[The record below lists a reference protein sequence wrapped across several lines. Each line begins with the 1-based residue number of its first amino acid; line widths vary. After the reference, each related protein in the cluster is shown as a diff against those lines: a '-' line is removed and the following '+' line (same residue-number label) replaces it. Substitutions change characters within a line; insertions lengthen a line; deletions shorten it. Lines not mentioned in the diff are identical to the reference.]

1 MAKFS
6 QQFIDRVRQANP
18 IGDVIGEHVQLKK
31 KGKNLMACC
40 PFHNEKTPSFSVS
53 ADKGFYKCFGCGK
66 GGNVFSF
73 LMEHDGLSFPE
84 AVESLAN
91 RAGIPLEIVGGNA
104 QGIEFAAN
112 RRRKKNNL
120 LELCKFAGNFFE
132 KSLYSGD
139 EGKVAREYL
148 KQREITE
155 HAARAFRLGYAPDRW
170 EALRHAANREGYGDE
185 DLVAAGL
192 AIKNDETG
200 SYYDRFRGRLI
211 FPIWDLSGNVIAF
224 GGRLIGE
231 GEPKYLNSPE
241 TSFYIKSK
249 VLYPIHLTK
258 RAIQQKGMAI
268 LCEGYMDALTLSQF
282 RFTYTVASCGTSLTV
297 GQTHLLKRFAKKV
310 VVAYDG
316 DSAGQEASL
325 KSISVLLE
333 QGIDVYIAG
342 LENGEDPDSFLKKH
356 GREKFSELIKDAVPF
371 FPYLLNNLKKS
382 IDTRTPHGQQQLC
395 EKVFPLLLKFDSEIV
410 RGGYLDELAD
420 SLDISRERI
429 ATEFFT
435 YVDKKRRVNYEAKRQ
450 EKIEPEIPELS
461 VSERELLAIIL
472 TNSEALKHALTHLD
486 IEYIEH
492 PTAHELAQMLYT
504 AGANE
509 TWKGLE
515 LFLNEVTDEQ
525 AQLITDILS
534 KCPEY
539 DKNWRQPLTDC
550 IDSLHNEVYSREIK
564 NLQAEL
570 KTVSNFE
577 EKLKILERIK
587 SYQKLKKEKVKQL
600 NI

>member
-1 MAKFS
+1 
-6 QQFIDRVRQANP
+6 
-18 IGDVIGEHVQLKK
+18 
-31 KGKNLMACC
+31 MACC

-53 ADKGFYKCFGCGK
+53 ADKGFFKCFGCGK
-66 GGNVFSF
+66 GGNVFTF

-84 AVESLAN
+84 AVEALAN
-91 RAGIPLEIVGGNA
+91 RAGIPLEVVGGSA
-104 QGIEFAAN
+104 KGIEVAAN

-132 KSLYSGD
+132 KNLYSGN
-139 EGKVAREYL
+139 EGKAAREYL
-148 KQREITE
+148 KQREISDQ
-155 HAARAFRLGYAPDRW
+155 AARAFRLGYSPDRW
-170 EALRHAANREGYGDE
+170 EALRHAANREGYSDE

-192 AIKNDETG
+192 LIKNEESG

-224 GGRLIGE
+224 GGRVIGE

-241 TSFYIKSK
+241 TSFYNKSK

-268 LCEGYMDALTLSQF
+268 LCEGYMDVLTLSQF
-282 RFTYTVASCGTSLTV
+282 RFTYTVASCGTSLTE

-310 VVAYDG
+310 VVAFDG
-316 DSAGQEASL
+316 DAAGQEASL

-333 QGIDVYIAG
+333 QGIDVYIAE
-342 LENGEDPDSFLKKH
+342 LANGEDPDSYLKKH
-356 GREKFSELIKDAVPF
+356 GREKFGELLSNAVPF
-371 FPYLLNNLKKS
+371 FPYLLSNLKSS

-410 RGGYLDELAD
+410 RGGYLDQLAD

-429 ATEFFT
+429 LKEFIIFSEQ
-435 YVDKKRRVNYEAKRQ
+435 KRKIIYEQKRD
-450 EKIEPEIPELS
+450 EKIKSDTDELS

-472 TNSEALKHALTHLD
+472 TNHEALKHALTHLD

-492 PTAHELAQMLYT
+492 PEAHALVRLLYE
-504 AGANE
+504 ACANE

-515 LFLNEVTDEQ
+515 PFLNDVTEEQ
-525 AQLITDILS
+525 AQLITGILS
-534 KCPEY
+534 NCPDYE
-539 DKNWRQPLTDC
+539 KSWRKPLSDC
-550 IDSLHNEVYSREIK
+550 IDSLHNEVYTRVIK
-564 NLQAEL
+564 NLKAEL
-570 KTVSNFE
+570 KTVEDFDE
-577 EKLKILERIK
+577 RIKILERIK
-587 SYQKLKKEKVKQL
+587 SYQKLKKDRVKQL